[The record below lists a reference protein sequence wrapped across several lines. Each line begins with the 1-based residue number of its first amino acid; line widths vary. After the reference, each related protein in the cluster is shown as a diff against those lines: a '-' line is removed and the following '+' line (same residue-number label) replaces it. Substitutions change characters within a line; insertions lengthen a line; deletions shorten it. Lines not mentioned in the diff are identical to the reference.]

1 MTGRFRLRARGTVAA
16 LALLIAAPLLL
27 TGCSEDEKPPTFVQT
42 APSASPS
49 PAPEP
54 LTLALNPAA
63 DAKNQP
69 VSTEVG
75 TKLTGGQVQSVT
87 LTDAGGAKVA
97 GKMRADGSSWVPDKP
112 LKYGKKYAATV
123 VAAAPD
129 GQTVTQQTSFTT
141 MAKPGKRGGS
151 GLYLFADREYG
162 VAMPVVVEFTKPIA
176 DSARAA
182 VEKRLFVT
190 TDPPQPG
197 IWHWTGPQQIM
208 YRAPEYWQPGT
219 KIKVRVAFEGV
230 PLGGGRY
237 GDQDRYGEGN
247 ISKDKVELFV
257 DNADKQMRVMKNGT
271 LIKTLPVSLGKA
283 STPSSSGT
291 MVIMDKLVKTIFD
304 TTGQPGVDPLPG
316 RDRVCP
322 APDLERRVHPR
333 RALVGAQPGQ
343 AQRVARLRERVDGQR
358 EVPVQPDPHRRPGHR
373 QGHRAPAQVRQ
384 RVHRLGPDLGRVRQG
399 QRAAGAR
406 RPRRAGRRGGVAGA
420 VRLGQPGPVGL
431 AHGVAPVFARG
442 CGLTVVRPYPLVLFA
457 GRLRRRGG
465 ARR

>member
-1 MTGRFRLRARGTVAA
+1 MTGGFKRRARRPWAHRAVAA
-16 LALLIAAPLLL
+16 LALLVTAPLLL
-27 TGCSEDEKPPTFVQT
+27 TGCSAEDEKPPTFVQT

-49 PAPEP
+49 VAPVP
-54 LTLALNPAA
+54 LSLALSPAV

-69 VSTEVG
+69 ASTEIG

-87 LTDAGGAKVA
+87 LTESGGAKVA

-141 MAKPGKRGGS
+141 MGKPGKRGGS

-197 IWHWTGPQQIM
+197 VWHWTGPQQVM

-237 GDQDRYGEGN
+237 GDQDRFGEGN

-257 DNADKQMRVMKNGT
+257 DNANKQMRVMKNGT
-271 LIKTLPVSLGKA
+271 LLKTLPVSLGKP

-291 MVIMDKLVKTIFD
+291 MVIMDKLVKTVFD
-304 TTGQPGVDPLPG
+304 TTGQPGVDHYRVDIEYAQRLTWNGEYIHAAPWSVANQGKRNVSHGCVNVSMANAKYLFNLTHIGDPVTVKGTERQLKSGNGFTAWDLTWDEYVKGSALPVPADVATAG
-316 RDRVCP
+316 GGASPSPEPSASP
-322 APDLERRVHPR
+322 AP
-333 RALVGAQPGQ
+333 
-343 AQRVARLRERVDGQR
+343 
-358 EVPVQPDPHRRPGHR
+358 
-373 QGHRAPAQVRQ
+373 
-384 RVHRLGPDLGRVRQG
+384 
-399 QRAAGAR
+399 AASPTA
-406 RPRRAGRRGGVAGA
+406 
-420 VRLGQPGPVGL
+420 
-431 AHGVAPVFARG
+431 
-442 CGLTVVRPYPLVLFA
+442 
-457 GRLRRRGG
+457 
-465 ARR
+465 

>member
-1 MTGRFRLRARGTVAA
+1 MAA
-16 LALLIAAPLLL
+16 LALLVAAPLVL
-27 TGCSEDEKPPTFVQT
+27 TGCSADAKPPTFVQT

-49 PAPEP
+49 AAPVP
-54 LTLALNPAA
+54 LTLALSPAV

-69 VSTEVG
+69 ASTEIG
-75 TKLTGGQVQSVT
+75 TRLTGGKVQSVT

-97 GKMRADGSSWVPDKP
+97 GRMRADGSSWVPDKP

-141 MAKPGKRGGS
+141 MGKPGKRGGS

-197 IWHWTGPQQIM
+197 IWHWTGPQQVM

-247 ISKDKVELFV
+247 ISKDRVELFV
-257 DNADKQMRVMKNGT
+257 DNANKQMRVMKNGT
-271 LIKTLPVSLGKA
+271 LLKTLPVSLGKA

-291 MVIMDKLVKTIFD
+291 MVIMDKLVKTVFD
-304 TTGQPGVDPLPG
+304 TTGQPGVDHY
-316 RDRVCP
+316 RV
-322 APDLERRVHPR
+322 DIEY
-333 RALVGAQPGQ
+333 
-343 AQRVARLRERVDGQR
+343 AQRLTWNGEYIHAAPWSVQHQGKRNVSHGCVNVSMANAKYLFNLTRIGDPVTVKGTERKLKSGNGFTAWDLDWDDYVKGSALP
-358 EVPVQPDPHRRPGHR
+358 VPADI
-373 QGHRAPAQVRQ
+373 AA
-384 RVHRLGPDLGRVRQG
+384 LGG
-399 QRAAGAR
+399 AGAS
-406 RPRRAGRRGGVAGA
+406 PEPSASASA
-420 VRLGQPGPVGL
+420 
-431 AHGVAPVFARG
+431 APSASP
-442 CGLTVVRPYPLVLFA
+442 TA
-457 GRLRRRGG
+457 
-465 ARR
+465 